1 MFIRSWSLYGERSPQ
16 VLPLKGVPY
25 LEHLTNFLLL
35 FLGVCVMRNSHV
47 PVTMVF
53 TFPQEHSNET
63 SPNYTE
69 IPATIRQNKPS
80 HL

>member
-1 MFIRSWSLYGERSPQ
+1 MGKEAPRCLT
-16 VLPLKGVPY
+16 LKAVPY
-25 LEHLTNFLLL
+25 LEHLTTFLLL
-35 FLGVCVMRNSHV
+35 FLGVCVVRNSHV
-47 PVTMVF
+47 PVTVVF

-69 IPATIRQNKPS
+69 IPETIRQNKSS